1 MLYNIDL
8 KNLQNNNKLYFT
20 QHSLVCLWQ
29 ATLEKAPC
37 LSHRPGAFATQAR
50 GLERLQLI
58 LSVLGIRFGSVAGA
72 GGILGTS

>member
-1 MLYNIDL
+1 MEE
-8 KNLQNNNKLYFT
+8 
-20 QHSLVCLWQ
+20 V
-29 ATLEKAPC
+29 AC

-50 GLERLQLI
+50 GLDRLQLI